1 MRTWFT
7 SPLKKDTQ
15 VLMDVFKAPRLDGVS
30 RTEITEL
37 GFLAKNELGTWDA
50 FQKVKGESIHLGVRY
65 ELWEA
70 QRLLMHAILQQ
81 EEDNLR
87 KSFAS

>member
-1 MRTWFT
+1 MKAWFT

-15 VLMDVFKAPRLDGVS
+15 VFIDVFKAPRLDGVS

-37 GFLAKNELGTWDA
+37 GFCDKNELGTWDA
-50 FQKVKGESIHLGVRY
+50 FQKVKGESIHLGACY

-70 QRLLMHAILQQ
+70 QRLLHHTIKRR
-81 EEDNLR
+81 EEEQINNSLP
-87 KSFAS
+87 S